1 MGKFSDRVL
10 VNPTG
15 ITRLA
20 SGEQAGPVPNARH
33 QAGRIIMHAA
43 RVLWSGRDP
52 SHVPKLRFSRI
63 ETGLCKMLSLDF

>member
-1 MGKFSDRVL
+1 
-10 VNPTG
+10 
-15 ITRLA
+15 
-20 SGEQAGPVPNARH
+20 
-33 QAGRIIMHAA
+33 MHAA